1 MAKVKSID
9 EIVDRIV
16 ANYEVALTD
25 AVKDVAKD
33 AQKYIYS
40 KAVDILYEFYYGKY
54 EPNSY
59 DRTYSLSRSFVPFHS
74 VTKKGTE
81 LRCVAGVEYDPELLD
96 LYYEASKKY
105 GYVDGDWVMENFLE
119 GLHPWDRKA
128 LKATGEYKL
137 TRGRAGRDENQT
149 VQMRKALNYYAYSI
163 FAREV
168 IAKMVTNMK
177 GR

>member
-33 AQKYIYS
+33 AEKYIYS

-54 EPNSY
+54 DPNRY
-59 DRTYSLSRSFVPFHS
+59 ERTYSLSRSFVPFHS
-74 VTKKGTE
+74 VKKTGTA
-81 LRCVAGVEYDPELLD
+81 LRCVAGVEYDPSLLD
-96 LYYEASKKY
+96 SYYEASNKY
-105 GYVDGDWVMENFLE
+105 GYADGDWVIENFLE
-119 GLHPWDRKA
+119 GLHPWDRKV

-149 VQMRKALNYYAYSI
+149 VQMRKVLNYYTHSI
-163 FAREV
+163 FARDV
-168 IAKMVTNMK
+168 ITQMIINMK